1 MENKKSLSCA
11 CQWTPEEVVALL
23 TRWADE
29 SVQEQ
34 LLSAVRNER
43 VFIKLS
49 SELDALGFIKT
60 STQCRWKIK
69 KLKQEYKK
77 IKDDKNKNASTCLRR
92 RWFAIMDSV
101 LGHQPSGTL
110 LESGLVMNSQNI
122 LESTPDAPPEEEDPD
137 KSPSSWMPDEVHSL
151 FSHHSGTSGSGGINS
166 ASRLLESADSPQKAE
181 DYDESPFRWTPEEVH
196 ALLTLWADRSVQ
208 EQLLSSVR
216 NERVF
221 TKLSSELAA
230 LGFNRSSKRCR
241 EKIKKLKQE
250 YHKIKDNNKKR
261 SYNRRRERW
270 FAIMDSVLRHQ
281 PSTLVIDSDGNIL
294 ESTQP
299 DSPQEVK
306 DSDKSPS
313 SWTPDEVHG
322 FLGHRLGTSA
332 TMMNSPTMLLES
344 TDSPLEAEHYDESR
358 ASWSPE
364 EVHAL
369 LTLWADGSVQEQLL
383 STVRNKRVFTK
394 LSSELAALGSTKTS
408 KQCREK
414 IKKLKQEYKKIKND
428 TSKNSYNIRG
438 TRWFAIMDAV
448 LSQRTR
454 TSMLLEST
462 QLKSL
467 PEAEDSGPRL
477 TLSSLRLLA
486 PPLRLMSAFLWQVAQ
501 QHTVK
506 HFVKLEEFVTLVTE
520 VVPEL
525 LSSRQRTQ
533 LLLGLRAT
541 LVLDLCRNE
550 CTADLVTIQPHLDKI
565 HSLTEFSVHKESN
578 DDELEAT
585 ESNFVELVQTLL
597 EDPSV
602 REHFFQVVFPVHYGP
617 RYDTALR
624 VLVWEF
630 LSRLEELLPVPDFTQ
645 TAAWLGAGPSVL
657 EECGHAIFDTEELK
671 TLLQHHQHH
680 GNLKKSYFSYYT
692 ADSILST
699 LSLPPTIR
707 VVIGSEQPSSDKT
720 RDGEERGQPNVDRE
734 EEMEE
739 RRSEE
744 DWEDED
750 CNEISYIR
758 QDLEQQEQMGISTA
772 ETSALCIPVPSNGFN
787 DDMSSRIL
795 ACSLCPFNHIEIEK
809 LHQHIRI
816 RHRAEDRKL
825 LCSKESG
832 TDHPFPSSST
842 KRNPY
847 VPIIKTHKCTHCGK
861 VFKCSKTLKVHIGIH
876 TLPFHCNQCEK
887 RFSSRCGLKK
897 HQRVHTGERPF
908 KCSHCDRKFMC
919 AGSLKWHVRT
929 HTGEHPYCCTIC
941 GKTSVQ
947 HLARH
952 MRMHAGE
959 KNYLC
964 SICGKAFLSSG
975 ELRLH
980 TRSHTGECPYTC
992 KHCGKGFKA
1001 SCHLT
1006 LHMRSH
1012 TGERPYPCTLCTK
1025 RFTTARGLKRHTLT
1039 HTGEKPHQCYKC
1051 GKRFSVRGNLNT
1063 HLKSHR
1069 F

>member
-1 MENKKSLSCA
+1 MENKKSLSGA
-11 CQWTPEEVVALL
+11 CQWTPEEIVALL
-23 TRWADE
+23 TRWADG

-43 VFIKLS
+43 VFTKLS
-49 SELDALGFIKT
+49 SELAALGFIKT

-77 IKDDKNKNASTCLRR
+77 IKDKKNKNAAACHG

-101 LGHQPSGTL
+101 LGHQPRSTL
-110 LESGLVMNSQNI
+110 LESGLVIHSPNI
-122 LESTPDAPPEEEDPD
+122 LESKPDSPPEEED
-137 KSPSSWMPDEVHSL
+137 KSPSSWMPDEVHGL
-151 FSHHSGTSGSGGINS
+151 FSHRSGTSGSGGINS
-166 ASRLLESADSPQKAE
+166 ASRLLELADSPQKAE

-208 EQLLSSVR
+208 EQLLSAVR

-221 TKLSSELAA
+221 TKLSSELAS

-250 YHKIKDNNKKR
+250 YHKIKDDKKKR

-270 FAIMDSVLRHQ
+270 FAIMDSVLCHQ
-281 PSTLVIDSDGNIL
+281 PSTLVIDSDGKTL

-299 DSPQEVK
+299 DSPQEVE
-306 DSDKSPS
+306 DSYKSPS
-313 SWTPDEVHG
+313 SLTSDEVHG

-332 TMMNSPTMLLES
+332 AMINSPAMRLEL
-344 TDSPLEAEHYDESR
+344 TDSPLEAEHNDESR
-358 ASWSPE
+358 AIWSPE

-383 STVRNKRVFTK
+383 SAVRNKRVFTK

-414 IKKLKQEYKKIKND
+414 IKKLKQEYKKIKNH
-428 TSKNSYNIRG
+428 TSKNMEEDG
-438 TRWFAIMDAV
+438 FAIMDAV

-467 PEAEDSGPRL
+467 PEAEDSGPHL

-501 QHTVK
+501 QHLVK
-506 HFVKLEEFVTLVTE
+506 HYGKLEEFVTLVTE
-520 VVPEL
+520 MVPEL

-533 LLLGLRAT
+533 LLLGLRA
-541 LVLDLCRNE
+541 R
-550 CTADLVTIQPHLDKI
+550 
-565 HSLTEFSVHKESN
+565 SN

-597 EDPSV
+597 EDPSE
-602 REHFFQVVFPVHYGP
+602 REHFFQEVFPVHYGP
-617 RYDTALR
+617 RYDTALQ

-645 TAAWLGAGPSVL
+645 TAAWLGAGPSVM
-657 EECGHAIFDTEELK
+657 EECGHAIFDPEELK

-692 ADSILST
+692 ADTILST

-707 VVIGSEQPSSDKT
+707 VVIGSEQASSDKT
-720 RDGEERGQPNVDRE
+720 RDGGQPNGGRVEDEEE
-734 EEMEE
+734 EEMED
-739 RRSEE
+739 RQS
-744 DWEDED
+744 DED
-750 CNEISYIR
+750 CNEISYTR

-772 ETSALCIPVPSNGFN
+772 ETSALCIPVPSNGLN
-787 DDMSSRIL
+787 SDMSSQVL
-795 ACSLCPFNHIEIEK
+795 ACSLCPFSHSEIAK

-816 RHRAEDRKL
+816 RHRGEDRKL
-825 LCSKESG
+825 LCAKESG
-832 TDHPFPSSST
+832 TDNPFPSSST
-842 KRNPY
+842 KIIPY
-847 VPIIKTHKCTHCGK
+847 APTIKTHKCTHCGK

-908 KCSHCDRKFMC
+908 KCSHCDRRFMC

-929 HTGEHPYCCTIC
+929 HTGERPYCCTIC

-992 KHCGKGFKA
+992 KRCGKGFKA

-1012 TGERPYPCTLCTK
+1012 TGERPYPCT
-1025 RFTTARGLKRHTLT
+1025 
-1039 HTGEKPHQCYKC
+1039 
-1051 GKRFSVRGNLNT
+1051 
-1063 HLKSHR
+1063 
-1069 F
+1069 

>member
-23 TRWADE
+23 TRWADG

-43 VFIKLS
+43 VFTKLS

-77 IKDDKNKNASTCLRR
+77 LKDDKNKNASTCLRR
-92 RWFAIMDSV
+92 RWFAIMDRV
-101 LGHQPSGTL
+101 LGHQPSGSL
-110 LESGLVMNSQNI
+110 FESRLVMNAQNI

-151 FSHHSGTSGSGGINS
+151 FSHCSGTSGSGGINS

-181 DYDESPFRWTPEEVH
+181 DSDESPFRWTPEEVH

-216 NERVF
+216 NESVF

-332 TMMNSPTMLLES
+332 TMINSSTMLLES
-344 TDSPLEAEHYDESR
+344 TDSPLEVEHYDESR
-358 ASWSPE
+358 ASWSAE

-428 TSKNSYNIRG
+428 TSKNSSNIRG
-438 TRWFAIMDAV
+438 RRWFAIMDAV
-448 LSQRTR
+448 LTQQTR
-454 TSMLLEST
+454 TSMLLETT

-467 PEAEDSGPRL
+467 PEAQDSGPRL

-506 HFVKLEEFVTLVTE
+506 HYGKLEEFVTLVTE

-533 LLLGLRAT
+533 LLLGLRT
-541 LVLDLCRNE
+541 
-550 CTADLVTIQPHLDKI
+550 T
-565 HSLTEFSVHKESN
+565 
-578 DDELEAT
+578 
-585 ESNFVELVQTLL
+585 
-597 EDPSV
+597 V
-602 REHFFQVVFPVHYGP
+602 REVEMQRIPI
-617 RYDTALR
+617 AL
-624 VLVWEF
+624 W
-630 LSRLEELLPVPDFTQ
+630 
-645 TAAWLGAGPSVL
+645 AA
-657 EECGHAIFDTEELK
+657 
-671 TLLQHHQHH
+671 
-680 GNLKKSYFSYYT
+680 
-692 ADSILST
+692 
-699 LSLPPTIR
+699 TIR
-707 VVIGSEQPSSDKT
+707 K
-720 RDGEERGQPNVDRE
+720 
-734 EEMEE
+734 
-739 RRSEE
+739 
-744 DWEDED
+744 
-750 CNEISYIR
+750 Y
-758 QDLEQQEQMGISTA
+758 
-772 ETSALCIPVPSNGFN
+772 
-787 DDMSSRIL
+787 
-795 ACSLCPFNHIEIEK
+795 
-809 LHQHIRI
+809 
-816 RHRAEDRKL
+816 
-825 LCSKESG
+825 
-832 TDHPFPSSST
+832 
-842 KRNPY
+842 KRNMQQ
-847 VPIIKTHKCTHCGK
+847 
-861 VFKCSKTLKVHIGIH
+861 F
-876 TLPFHCNQCEK
+876 Q
-887 RFSSRCGLKK
+887 RF
-897 HQRVHTGERPF
+897 
-908 KCSHCDRKFMC
+908 
-919 AGSLKWHVRT
+919 
-929 HTGEHPYCCTIC
+929 Y
-941 GKTSVQ
+941 
-947 HLARH
+947 
-952 MRMHAGE
+952 
-959 KNYLC
+959 
-964 SICGKAFLSSG
+964 
-975 ELRLH
+975 
-980 TRSHTGECPYTC
+980 
-992 KHCGKGFKA
+992 
-1001 SCHLT
+1001 
-1006 LHMRSH
+1006 
-1012 TGERPYPCTLCTK
+1012 
-1025 RFTTARGLKRHTLT
+1025 
-1039 HTGEKPHQCYKC
+1039 
-1051 GKRFSVRGNLNT
+1051 
-1063 HLKSHR
+1063 
-1069 F
+1069 

>member
-1 MENKKSLSCA
+1 MENKKSLSGA
-11 CQWTPEEVVALL
+11 CQWTPEEIVALL
-23 TRWADE
+23 TRWADG

-43 VFIKLS
+43 VFTKLS
-49 SELDALGFIKT
+49 SELAALGFIKT

-77 IKDDKNKNASTCLRR
+77 IKDKKNKNAAACHG
-92 RWFAIMDSV
+92 RWFAIMESV
-101 LGHQPSGTL
+101 LGHQPSTL
-110 LESGLVMNSQNI
+110 LESGLVIHSPNI
-122 LESTPDAPPEEEDPD
+122 LESKPDSPPEEEGPD
-137 KSPSSWMPDEVHSL
+137 KSPSSWMPDEVQGL
-151 FSHHSGTSGSGGINS
+151 FSHRSGSGGINS

-208 EQLLSSVR
+208 EQLLSAVR

-221 TKLSSELAA
+221 TKLSSELAS

-250 YHKIKDNNKKR
+250 YHKIKDDKKKR

-270 FAIMDSVLRHQ
+270 FAIMDSVLCHQ
-281 PSTLVIDSDGNIL
+281 PSTLVIDSDGKTL

-299 DSPQEVK
+299 DSPQEVE
-306 DSDKSPS
+306 DSYKSPS
-313 SWTPDEVHG
+313 SLTSDEVHG

-332 TMMNSPTMLLES
+332 AMINSPAMRLEL
-344 TDSPLEAEHYDESR
+344 TDSPLEAEHNDESR
-358 ASWSPE
+358 AIWSPE

-383 STVRNKRVFTK
+383 SAVRNKRVFTK

-414 IKKLKQEYKKIKND
+414 IKKLKQEYKKIKNH
-428 TSKNSYNIRG
+428 TSKNSSNISGR
-438 TRWFAIMDAV
+438 RWFAIMDAV

-467 PEAEDSGPRL
+467 PEAEDSGPHL

-501 QHTVK
+501 QHLVK
-506 HFVKLEEFVTLVTE
+506 HYGKLEEFVTLVTE
-520 VVPEL
+520 MVPEL

-533 LLLGLRAT
+533 LLLGLRAR
-541 LVLDLCRNE
+541 LVLELCRNDS
-550 CTADLVTIQPHLDKI
+550 TADLVTIQPHLDKI
-565 HSLTEFSVHKESN
+565 HYLTEFSVHKESN

-597 EDPSV
+597 EDPSE
-602 REHFFQVVFPVHYGP
+602 REHFFQEVFPVHYGP
-617 RYDTALR
+617 RYDTALQ

-645 TAAWLGAGPSVL
+645 TAAWLGAGPSVM
-657 EECGHAIFDTEELK
+657 EECGHAIFDPEELK

-692 ADSILST
+692 ADTILST

-707 VVIGSEQPSSDKT
+707 VVIGSEQASSDKT
-720 RDGEERGQPNVDRE
+720 RDGGQPNGGRVEDEEE
-734 EEMEE
+734 EEMED
-739 RRSEE
+739 RQS
-744 DWEDED
+744 DED
-750 CNEISYIR
+750 CNEISYTG

-772 ETSALCIPVPSNGFN
+772 ETSALCIPVPSNGLN
-787 DDMSSRIL
+787 SDMSSQVL
-795 ACSLCPFNHIEIEK
+795 ACSLCPFSHSEIAK

-816 RHRAEDRKL
+816 RHRGEDRKL
-825 LCSKESG
+825 LCAKESG
-832 TDHPFPSSST
+832 TDNPFPSSST
-842 KRNPY
+842 KIIPY
-847 VPIIKTHKCTHCGK
+847 APTIKTHKCTHCGK

-908 KCSHCDRKFMC
+908 KCSHCDRRFMC

-929 HTGEHPYCCTIC
+929 HTGERPYCCTIC

-992 KHCGKGFKA
+992 KRCGKGFKA

-1051 GKRFSVRGNLNT
+1051 GKRFSIRGNLNT